1 MALSNEEIRL
11 EAYRLVASTAA
22 MTDTDARITEAK
34 KIENYVRNTP
44 PAEDTEQKT

>member
-22 MTDTDARITEAK
+22 MTDTDARIAEAK
-34 KIENYVRNTP
+34 KIEAYVRN
-44 PAEDTEQKT
+44 EKINESDEQKT